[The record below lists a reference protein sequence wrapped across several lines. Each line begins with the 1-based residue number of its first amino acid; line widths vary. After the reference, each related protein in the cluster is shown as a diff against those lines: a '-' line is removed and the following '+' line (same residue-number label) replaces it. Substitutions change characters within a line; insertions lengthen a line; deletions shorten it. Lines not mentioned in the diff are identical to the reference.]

1 MALCRKSGFQYQT
14 WQGIC
19 GTELN
24 VQKIINFIMLLVGD
38 LIDEDR
44 FNVMLQSLNHS
55 MSAGL
60 LLNKKINL
68 FRRKDG

>member
-1 MALCRKSGFQYQT
+1 VSG
-14 WQGIC
+14 
-19 GTELN
+19 
-24 VQKIINFIMLLVGD
+24 GD

-44 FNVMLQSLNHS
+44 FKVMLQSLNHS

-68 FRRKDG
+68 FNRKDG